1 VEQDGRG
8 AEVDGGARGDGGG
21 GSSRAGVRGERE
33 GRGGEGIRSG
43 WALGMGSQVLRAA
56 WREEPLEAWAY
67 IVNICF
73 PYSLESIFA
82 YHVIW

>member
-1 VEQDGRG
+1 MGKNL
-8 AEVDGGARGDGGG
+8 
-21 GSSRAGVRGERE
+21 GVTAADSL
-33 GRGGEGIRSG
+33 RSG

-73 PYSLESIFA
+73 PNSLESISA